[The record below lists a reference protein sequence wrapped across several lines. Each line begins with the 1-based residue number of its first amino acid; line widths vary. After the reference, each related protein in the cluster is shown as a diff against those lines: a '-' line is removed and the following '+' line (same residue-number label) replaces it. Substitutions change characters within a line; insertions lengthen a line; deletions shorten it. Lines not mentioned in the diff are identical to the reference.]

1 MNELVFNTLK
11 EKDFIVKSYLLK
23 AAVSLNLTLNDLILL
38 IYFNN
43 QEEPTLNVENIK
55 KYTFLTEDAIM
66 ESYTKL
72 IAINLIEVSV
82 KKDGNGLVHEVID
95 LDNIIKNV
103 TSDITVDHKKEEKTN
118 LFSLFEKEFVR
129 PLSPME
135 YEIIN
140 EWIRSGI
147 SEELIAEALKEAI
160 FNGVKSLRY
169 IDKILISWKDKGY
182 KNASDVRGGF
192 KQEES
197 ANTELFSYNWL
208 EDE

>member
-23 AAVSLNLTLNDLILL
+23 AAVSLNLTINDLILL

-182 KNASDVRGGF
+182 KSASDVRGGF